1 MEGAYNHALT
11 ARQMVPHKTNV
22 YIMDLL
28 ARTLKMKLFGAVRR
42 LITLYG
48 LKMLDKCYWSTFLNT
63 SNRYKFKPRIY
74 YLFNLTLEVQTS

>member
-1 MEGAYNHALT
+1 MEGAYNHALN

-28 ARTLKMKLFGAVRR
+28 ARTLKMKLFGVVRR
-42 LITLYG
+42 LIALYG
-48 LKMLDKCYWSTFLNT
+48 LKMLDKCYWSLQTTKTFLNT

-74 YLFNLTLEVQTS
+74 YL